1 MKNVLITTL
10 AVFALVSCKK
20 DDVIDE
26 PRGTAE
32 TMADLRVPSD
42 FSFSTFENHTL
53 QINIEDLED
62 NPMDG
67 IRVDLYEGDSVHQ
80 DYFIA
85 SGLTNSAGTFVWNG
99 RAATQ
104 FDEITVHAR
113 VVGIPSV
120 VTVAKQPAM
129 VVDMGGSEFSSVG
142 KRSGKTNKVSGG
154 RIHLSGNM
162 YYLDSYDNNGVP
174 NNLEAVS
181 DVIDAGL
188 LADVNASLP
197 ESAPVPQFNPHYLAS
212 GNETDVVITELADVW
227 MTFVHE
233 GAGYRNTMAFYVYPT
248 NNPPQS
254 ASQIDTL
261 FLVFPNLSFTNSGG
275 GLLSGDKVLLG
286 QFPAGTSIGF
296 AIIPNG
302 WNPNTRNVKTNVTPY
317 YSNPDFNPEST
328 ASLRQH
334 NVQLYDQS
342 RNLMLTGFEDIDR
355 SLSSCD
361 NDFNDAIYYISSNPV
376 TAIDASNVPPT
387 TSVAADADVDG
398 VPDVDDDYP
407 NDATKAFDNYYI
419 GNLGFEDLWPHKG
432 DYDFNDL
439 VMGYN
444 IMQTTNAQNQVVA
457 IHGDMAVKAIGAG
470 NTLGFGMMLG
480 DVNESQ
486 VQSVT
491 GGQPGSTPLNANGT
505 EAGQSKAVLVLIDDA
520 YDFINRPQGLFFNTD
535 PSRPAEDAVLFTFDV
550 TFNTPVDASILGAPP
565 YNSFIVPGGI
575 STGTRREIHLPDF
588 PGTDL
593 HDTGDYG
600 FAHDDSNP
608 ASGRYF
614 RTESHLP
621 WAINVD
627 GQFDHPIEYAPII
640 EAYNNFAAW
649 AESGGLL
656 NEGWFLDIPG
666 NRDDSKIW

>member
-1 MKNVLITTL
+1 MRKVLI
-10 AVFALVSCKK
+10 ASFALLALASCKR

-32 TMADLRVPSD
+32 TMDELRVPSD

-53 QINIEDLED
+53 QVNIEDLDD
-62 NPMDG
+62 NPMSG
-67 IRVDLYEGDSVHQ
+67 VRVDVFEGDSIHD

-85 SGLTNSAGTFVWNG
+85 SGITNASGVFVWEG
-99 RAATQ
+99 RAAQ
-104 FDEITVHAR
+104 HYEDITIRAR
-113 VVGIPSV
+113 VLGIPSI
-120 VTVAKQPAM
+120 VTTAKQSAM
-129 VVDMGGSEFSSVG
+129 VVEMGGSEYASAG
-142 KRSGKTNKVSGG
+142 KRAGKTNKVSGG

-162 YYLDSYDNNGVP
+162 YFMDTYDNQGVP

-181 DVIDAGL
+181 DVIDAGM

-197 ESAPVPQFNPHYLAS
+197 ESAPVPVYNAHYLAS
-212 GNETDVVITELADVW
+212 GNETDVVITETADVW

-254 ASQIDTL
+254 PSQIDTL
-261 FLVFPNLSFTNSGG
+261 FLVFPNLSFAGSGG
-275 GLLSGDKVLLG
+275 GLLSGDKILLG

-296 AIIPNG
+296 AVIPNG
-302 WNPNTRNVKTNVTPY
+302 WNPSTQTVKTNVTPY
-317 YSNPDFNPEST
+317 YSNPDFNPEAS

-334 NVQLYDQS
+334 NVQLYDQT
-342 RNLMLTGFEDIDR
+342 RNLMLTGFEDINR
-355 SLSSCD
+355 SWSSCD

-387 TSVAADADVDG
+387 TSVAADADADG

-407 NDATKAFDNYYI
+407 NDAGKAFDMHYI
-419 GNLGFEDLWPHKG
+419 GTLGFEDLWPHKG

-439 VMGYN
+439 VMGYD
-444 IMQTTNAQNQVVA
+444 ITQTTNAQNQVVA

-470 NTLGFGMMLG
+470 NTLGFGLMLG
-480 DVNESQ
+480 DVVESQ

-491 GGQPGSTPLNANGT
+491 GGQQGSVPTNANGT
-505 EAGQSKAVLVLIDDA
+505 EAGQTDAVLVLIDDV
-520 YDFINRPQGLFFNTD
+520 YDFIDRPQGLFFNTD
-535 PSRPAEDAVLFTFDV
+535 PSRPAEDAVLFSFDV
-550 TFNTPVDASILGAPP
+550 TFATPVDQSVLGAAP
-565 YNSFIVPGGI
+565 YNPFIVPGGI

-588 PGTDL
+588 PASDL

-608 ASGRYF
+608 SSGRYF
-614 RTESHLP
+614 RTETHLP

-640 EAYNNFAAW
+640 EAYNNFASW

-656 NEGWFLDIPG
+656 NEGWFLDNPG
-666 NRDDSKIW
+666 NRDNSKIW